1 MAWTITQTI
10 DDRVSIKTAMGDKLV
25 VVKLACTVD
34 GSSSGTVAIL
44 PDIFREIRGSW
55 LYLVKL
61 EFVDADV
68 NFEFDVT
75 DKDGD
80 YLMNTADN
88 AFGATTFLAGSVTLG
103 VYPPIIHSLNI
114 VCDGAGAIT
123 NAKKLN
129 VFLYFVK

>member
-1 MAWTITQTI
+1 MAWTIVQTI

-25 VVKLACTVD
+25 VVKLTCTVD

-44 PDIFREIRGSW
+44 PNLFREIRGSW

-80 YLMNTADN
+80 FLMNTAAN
-88 AFGATTFLAGSVTLG
+88 AFGATTFLAGSVTVG

-114 VCDGAGAIT
+114 VCDGTGAIT
-123 NAKKLN
+123 SGKKLN
-129 VFLYFVK
+129 IHLYCAK